1 MQIKLPAAWKE
12 RFYITVSSLDVKR
25 NSFITTHFVETG
37 VQERH
42 IQMDKKTYKTD
53 RHGQTDRQRDKQKDR
68 QTDTDRQTE
77 RQTKRQTDRHGQTGR
92 DKQKDRHGQTD
103 R

>member
-1 MQIKLPAAWKE
+1 MYLFNMQIKLPAAWKE

-25 NSFITTHFVETG
+25 NNFITTHFVETG

-53 RHGQTDRQRDKQKDR
+53 RHGQT
-68 QTDTDRQTE
+68 
-77 RQTKRQTDRHGQTGR
+77 GR

>member
-1 MQIKLPAAWKE
+1 MHLFNMQIKLPAAWKE

-25 NSFITTHFVETG
+25 NNFITTHFVETG

-53 RHGQTDRQRDKQKDR
+53 RHGQTGR
-68 QTDTDRQTE
+68 QTN
-77 RQTKRQTDRHGQTGR
+77 KKTGTAAAIESV
-92 DKQKDRHGQTD
+92 GLN
-103 R
+103 